1 MSSQLADDLARGR
14 ASAGEAGADNAA
26 AASSAVSAA
35 NLAALDIAANLAGV
49 AEGIACFTT
58 SDFHVRDGPR
68 PVSKDS

>member
-26 AASSAVSAA
+26 AASEAVSAA
-35 NLAALDIAANLAGV
+35 TLDAMNAGDGD
-49 AEGIACFTT
+49 GIGCFTT
-58 SDFHVRDGPR
+58 SENHVRDGPR